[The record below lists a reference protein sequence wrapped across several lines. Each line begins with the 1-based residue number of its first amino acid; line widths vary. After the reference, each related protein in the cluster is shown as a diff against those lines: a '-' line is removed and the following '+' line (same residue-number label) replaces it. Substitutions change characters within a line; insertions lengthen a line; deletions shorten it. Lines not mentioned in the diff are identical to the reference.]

1 MLYQESGKLKM
12 DTKYIRAKAT
22 SHYSVSA
29 QKLIDSVQNIIDSAI
44 SYGYDSD
51 GGEYRSVVLKYLQE
65 DMRAFLKV
73 TGLDK
78 LYETQDD
85 MFSLKKEFK

>member
-1 MLYQESGKLKM
+1 M
-12 DTKYIRAKAT
+12 RAKAT

-29 QKLIDSVQNIIDSAI
+29 QQLIDSVQNIIDSSI

-51 GGEYRSVVLKYLQE
+51 GGEYRSAVLKDLQE
-65 DMRAFLKV
+65 DMKTFLKI
-73 TGLDK
+73 TGLNK
-78 LYETQDD
+78 LYEVNDD

>member
-1 MLYQESGKLKM
+1 MK
-12 DTKYIRAKAT
+12 TKYMRAKAT

-29 QKLIDSVQNIIDSAI
+29 QQLIDSVQNVIDSAI
-44 SYGYDSD
+44 NYGYDSD
-51 GGEYRSVVLKYLQE
+51 GGEYRSVVLKDLQE
-65 DMRAFLKV
+65 DMKTFLKV

-78 LYETQDD
+78 LYEVNDD

>member
-1 MLYQESGKLKM
+1 ME
-12 DTKYIRAKAT
+12 TKYTRAQAT

-29 QKLIDSVQNIIDSAI
+29 QQLIDSVQNIIDSAI

-51 GGEYRSVVLKYLQE
+51 GGEYRSAVLKDLQE
-65 DMRAFLKV
+65 DMRTFLKV
-73 TGLDK
+73 TGLDT

-85 MFSLKKEFK
+85 KFALKKEFK

>member
-1 MLYQESGKLKM
+1 ME
-12 DTKYIRAKAT
+12 TKYIRAKAT

-51 GGEYRSVVLKYLQE
+51 GGEYRSVVLKDLQE

-78 LYETQDD
+78 LYKTQDD

>member
-1 MLYQESGKLKM
+1 ME
-12 DTKYIRAKAT
+12 TKYIRAKAT

-51 GGEYRSVVLKYLQE
+51 GGEYRSVVIKDLQE

-73 TGLDK
+73 TGLNK

>member
-1 MLYQESGKLKM
+1 M

-51 GGEYRSVVLKYLQE
+51 GGEYRSVVIKDLQE
-65 DMRAFLKV
+65 DMKTFLKV
-73 TGLDK
+73 TGLNK
-78 LYETQDD
+78 LYEVNDD

>member
-1 MLYQESGKLKM
+1 M
-12 DTKYIRAKAT
+12 RAKAT
-22 SHYSVSA
+22 SHHSVSE
-29 QKLIDSVQNIIDSAI
+29 QQLIDSVQNVIDSAI

-51 GGEYRSVVLKYLQE
+51 GGEYRSVVLKDLQE
-65 DMRAFLKV
+65 DMKTFLKV

-78 LYETQDD
+78 LYEAQDD

>member
-1 MLYQESGKLKM
+1 ME
-12 DTKYIRAKAT
+12 TKYIRAKAT
-22 SHYSVSA
+22 SHHSVNA

-51 GGEYRSVVLKYLQE
+51 GGEYRSVVLKDLQE

>member
-1 MLYQESGKLKM
+1 M

-29 QKLIDSVQNIIDSAI
+29 QQLIDSVQNMIDSAI
-44 SYGYDSD
+44 SYGYDSN
-51 GGEYRSVVLKYLQE
+51 GGKYRSAVLKDLQE
-65 DMRAFLKV
+65 DMQAFLKA
-73 TGLDK
+73 TGLNK
-78 LYETQDD
+78 LYEVDDD

>member
-1 MLYQESGKLKM
+1 M
-12 DTKYIRAKAT
+12 RAKAT
-22 SHYSVSA
+22 SHYAVSA
-29 QKLIDSVQNIIDSAI
+29 QQLIDSVQNIIDSAI

-51 GGEYRSVVLKYLQE
+51 GGEYRSVVLKDLQE
-65 DMRAFLKV
+65 DMKTFLKV
-73 TGLDK
+73 TGLNK

>member
-1 MLYQESGKLKM
+1 M

>member
-1 MLYQESGKLKM
+1 ME
-12 DTKYIRAKAT
+12 TKYIRAKAT

>member
-1 MLYQESGKLKM
+1 M
-12 DTKYIRAKAT
+12 RAKAT
-22 SHYSVSA
+22 SHHSVSE
-29 QKLIDSVQNIIDSAI
+29 QQLIDSVQNVIDSAI

-51 GGEYRSVVLKYLQE
+51 GGEYRSVVLKDLQE
-65 DMRAFLKV
+65 DMKTFLKV

-78 LYETQDD
+78 LYETKDD

>member
-1 MLYQESGKLKM
+1 ME
-12 DTKYIRAKAT
+12 TKCIRAKAT

-29 QKLIDSVQNIIDSAI
+29 QQLINSVQNIIDSAI

-51 GGEYRSVVLKYLQE
+51 GGEYRSIVLKDLQE
-65 DMRAFLKV
+65 DMRAFLKT
-73 TGLDK
+73 TGLNK
-78 LYETQDD
+78 LYEVNDD

>member
-1 MLYQESGKLKM
+1 ME
-12 DTKYIRAKAT
+12 TKYIRAKTT

-29 QKLIDSVQNIIDSAI
+29 QQLIDSVQNIIDSAI

-51 GGEYRSVVLKYLQE
+51 GGEYRSVVLKDLQE
-65 DMRAFLKV
+65 DMKTFLKI
-73 TGLDK
+73 TGLNK
-78 LYETQDD
+78 LYEIQDD

>member
-1 MLYQESGKLKM
+1 M

-29 QKLIDSVQNIIDSAI
+29 QQLIDSVQNIIDSAI

-78 LYETQDD
+78 LYETKDD
-85 MFSLKKEFK
+85 SFSLKQEF

>member
-1 MLYQESGKLKM
+1 ME
-12 DTKYIRAKAT
+12 TKYIRAKTT

-29 QKLIDSVQNIIDSAI
+29 QQLIESVQNIIDSAI

-51 GGEYRSVVLKYLQE
+51 GGEYRSVVLKGLQE
-65 DMRAFLKV
+65 DMKTFLKK
-73 TGLDK
+73 TGLNK
-78 LYETQDD
+78 LYEIQDD

>member
-1 MLYQESGKLKM
+1 ME
-12 DTKYIRAKAT
+12 TKYIRAKTT

-29 QKLIDSVQNIIDSAI
+29 QQLIDSVQNIIDSAI

-51 GGEYRSVVLKYLQE
+51 GGEYRSVVLKDLQE
-65 DMRAFLKV
+65 DMKTFLQT
-73 TGLDK
+73 TGLNK
-78 LYETQDD
+78 LYEVNDD

>member
-1 MLYQESGKLKM
+1 M
-12 DTKYIRAKAT
+12 RAKAT
-22 SHYSVSA
+22 SHHSVSA
-29 QKLIDSVQNIIDSAI
+29 QQLIDSVQNVIDSAI

-51 GGEYRSVVLKYLQE
+51 GGEYRSVVLKDLQE
-65 DMRAFLKV
+65 DMKTFLKV

-78 LYETQDD
+78 LYEAQDD

>member
-1 MLYQESGKLKM
+1 M
-12 DTKYIRAKAT
+12 RAKAT

-29 QKLIDSVQNIIDSAI
+29 QQLIDSVQNIIDSAI

-51 GGEYRSVVLKYLQE
+51 GGEYRSVVLKDLQE
-65 DMRAFLKV
+65 DMQTFLKV

>member
-1 MLYQESGKLKM
+1 ME
-12 DTKYIRAKAT
+12 TKYIRAKAT
-22 SHYSVSA
+22 SHYSVNA
-29 QKLIDSVQNIIDSAI
+29 QQLIDSVQNIIDSAI

-51 GGEYRSVVLKYLQE
+51 GGEYRSAVLKYLQE
-65 DMRAFLKV
+65 DMRTFLKV

>member
-1 MLYQESGKLKM
+1 ME
-12 DTKYIRAKAT
+12 TKYIRAKAT

-51 GGEYRSVVLKYLQE
+51 GGEYRSVVLKDLQE

>member
-1 MLYQESGKLKM
+1 ME
-12 DTKYIRAKAT
+12 TKYMRAKAT

-29 QKLIDSVQNIIDSAI
+29 QQIIDSVQNVIDSAI

-51 GGEYRSVVLKYLQE
+51 GGEYRSVVLKDLQE
-65 DMRAFLKV
+65 DMKTFLKV
-73 TGLDK
+73 TDLDK
-78 LYETQDD
+78 LYEVNDD

>member
-1 MLYQESGKLKM
+1 ME
-12 DTKYIRAKAT
+12 TKYIRAKAT

-51 GGEYRSVVLKYLQE
+51 SGEYRSVVLKDLQE
-65 DMRAFLKV
+65 DMRTFLKV

>member
-1 MLYQESGKLKM
+1 ME
-12 DTKYIRAKAT
+12 TKYIRAKAT

-51 GGEYRSVVLKYLQE
+51 GGEYRSVVLKDLQE
-65 DMRAFLKV
+65 DMRTFLKV

-78 LYETQDD
+78 LYKTQDD

>member
-1 MLYQESGKLKM
+1 ME
-12 DTKYIRAKAT
+12 TKYMRAKAT
-22 SHYSVSA
+22 SHYAVSA
-29 QKLIDSVQNIIDSAI
+29 QQLIDSVQNIIDSAI

-51 GGEYRSVVLKYLQE
+51 GGEYRSVVLKDLQE
-65 DMRAFLKV
+65 DMKTFLKV
-73 TGLDK
+73 TGLNK

>member
-1 MLYQESGKLKM
+1 M
-12 DTKYIRAKAT
+12 RAKAT

-29 QKLIDSVQNIIDSAI
+29 QQLIDSVQNVIDSAI

-51 GGEYRSVVLKYLQE
+51 GGEYRSVVLKDLQE
-65 DMRAFLKV
+65 DMKTFLKV

-78 LYETQDD
+78 LYEVNDD

>member
-1 MLYQESGKLKM
+1 ME
-12 DTKYIRAKAT
+12 TKYIRAKAT

-29 QKLIDSVQNIIDSAI
+29 QQLINSVQNIIDSAI

-51 GGEYRSVVLKYLQE
+51 GGEYRSVVLKDLQE
-65 DMRAFLKV
+65 DMRTFLKA

>member
-1 MLYQESGKLKM
+1 ME
-12 DTKYIRAKAT
+12 TKYIRAKAT

-51 GGEYRSVVLKYLQE
+51 GGEYRSVVLKDLQE
-65 DMRAFLKV
+65 DMRTFLKV

>member
-1 MLYQESGKLKM
+1 ME
-12 DTKYIRAKAT
+12 TKYIRAKAT
-22 SHYSVSA
+22 SNYSVSA
-29 QKLIDSVQNIIDSAI
+29 QQLINSVQNIIDSAI

-51 GGEYRSVVLKYLQE
+51 GGEYRSAVLKDLKE
-65 DMRAFLKV
+65 DMIAFLKV

-78 LYETQDD
+78 LYEAQDD

>member
-1 MLYQESGKLKM
+1 ME
-12 DTKYIRAKAT
+12 TKYMRAKVT

-29 QKLIDSVQNIIDSAI
+29 QQLVDSVQNVIDSAI

-51 GGEYRSVVLKYLQE
+51 GGEYRSVVLKDLQE
-65 DMRAFLKV
+65 DMKTFLKV

-78 LYETQDD
+78 LYEVNDD

>member
-1 MLYQESGKLKM
+1 ME
-12 DTKYIRAKAT
+12 TKYMRAKAT
-22 SHYSVSA
+22 SHHSVSE
-29 QKLIDSVQNIIDSAI
+29 QQLIDSVQNVIDSAI

-51 GGEYRSVVLKYLQE
+51 GGEYRSVVLKDLQE
-65 DMRAFLKV
+65 DMKTFLKV

-78 LYETQDD
+78 LYEAQDD